1 MESKTKDD
9 IDVDGISSED
19 GVTDGEEEI
28 NTPSSNKRHLV
39 WRCACGQ
46 PGAEWARYGPPA
58 TKHIKHGRES
68 GDGQLH
74 QVSLYDADTGE
85 KLASS
90 SPEAQALG
98 LIGKRAKSPAAKGVQ
113 GGVRGGDTGIRSPM
127 VGKFIAGTVEMS
139 EIPLVLYRM
148 TKDAVESKIDPNTG
162 QHVVFA
168 PTVGQWI
175 EQCLFIFY
183 TEHAEELGLSEAIV
197 KRITEVS
204 HVGN

>member
-1 MESKTKDD
+1 MGAKT
-9 IDVDGISSED
+9 
-19 GVTDGEEEI
+19 TDELEGEGRDTEGEVINEGEEST
-28 NTPSSNKRHLV
+28 NTSSGKRHLV
-39 WRCACGQ
+39 WRCACEQ
-46 PGAEWARYGPPA
+46 PGAEWEKYGPPA

-85 KLASS
+85 KLANSS
-90 SPEAQALG
+90 AEAQALG
-98 LIGKRAKSPAAKGVQ
+98 LIGKKGKKPTASTS
-113 GGVRGGDTGIRSPM
+113 GGTHGGDSGIRSPM

-148 TKDAVESKIDPNTG
+148 TKDAVESKIDTNTG
-162 QHVVFA
+162 QHMVFT

-204 HVGN
+204 HVGSK